1 MKKALLLILIS
12 AVLVLSLTSCD
23 IISGIMSKIPRGGNA
38 CEHEWAEANCKTA
51 KTCTKCGESNG
62 EKTDH
67 IYSEATC
74 KSPAICQTCGQS
86 FGEKS
91 DHNYSEATCTSPSIC
106 QTCGVWYGLP
116 LGHDYSPAS
125 CTSPKT
131 CQTCGYESG
140 APVHN
145 YINATC
151 TDPKTCSKCGSTDGK
166 PLGHKLKTV
175 VTEPT
180 CNTDGYVEKSCTVCD
195 FIDIGEVLPMLGHGG
210 LSFVYNGDATAVTD
224 GTATLACPYCDFSI
238 TETLVGSSALIAEAF
253 SGKKISILGDSI
265 STYIDVTSG
274 VAADTT
280 NSTIRNNIVW
290 YGYSPSQPAFGGTSV
305 DSTWW
310 QIVINS
316 LGATRLVNNSNA
328 GESVFQ
334 AVTDRCMQLHDDT
347 GDNAGETPDIIF
359 VYLGTND
366 NNRTM
371 GSVSNLNMADIERH
385 GDDPDYQPSTLIE
398 AYAIMIYRIQKTY
411 PNAEIF
417 CLTNLERS
425 DQRKELTHA
434 VSQVIRDVVDL
445 YDGVYRADIGAF
457 SGITLDHPHYQT
469 YMPKDAGNK
478 SLHPGAEGM
487 KEIAR
492 VTLTSILEN
501 SKYMTGDIYDLMPE
515 YGG

>member
-1 MKKALLLILIS
+1 MKKLFCLVFASIMLIL
-12 AVLVLSLTSCD
+12 ALSSCD
-23 IISGIMSKIPRGGNA
+23 VINEIFEKKEPVNENLSG
-38 CEHEWAEANCKTA
+38 CEHEWSEANCKAA
-51 KTCTKCGESNG
+51 KTCRKCGKTEG
-62 EKTDH
+62 ELGDHRFSKTTCTENSICIDCGLWNELAYGH
-67 IYSEATC
+67 DYSSATCTSPRICKTCGLEKGEPEHDYSEATC
-74 KSPAICQTCGQS
+74 LESKVCSLCG
-86 FGEKS
+86 
-91 DHNYSEATCTSPSIC
+91 A
-106 QTCGVWYGLP
+106 V
-116 LGHDYSPAS
+116 
-125 CTSPKT
+125 
-131 CQTCGYESG
+131 
-140 APVHN
+140 
-145 YINATC
+145 
-151 TDPKTCSKCGSTDGK
+151 DGK
-166 PLGHKLKTV
+166 PLGHKLTTAV
-175 VTEPT
+175 IEPT
-180 CNTDGYVEKSCTVCD
+180 CSKDGYNKVSCSRCD
-195 FIDIGEVLPMLGHGG
+195 YSYTENIVSMLGHDD
-210 LSFVYNGDATAVTD
+210 LSFVYNGDATASKD
-224 GTATLACPYCDFSI
+224 GTATASCPYCDYSV
-238 TETLVGSSALIAEAF
+238 TESLVGSASLIADAF
-253 SGKKISILGDSI
+253 AGKKISILGDSI
-265 STYIDVTSG
+265 STYVDVTSG
-274 VAADTT
+274 IAADTT

-347 GDNAGETPDIIF
+347 GDNAVETPDIIF

-445 YDGVYRADIGAF
+445 YDGVYLADIGAF
-457 SGITLDHPHYQT
+457 SGITLDNPKYET

-492 VTLTSILEN
+492 VTLTSIIEN